1 MDFLLQNMEYCISQS
16 ILKIK
21 YFRKDLSKE
30 TIVQRAEGKFND
42 LPNILQQDRT
52 KVRNKV
58 FC

>member
-1 MDFLLQNMEYCISQS
+1 MEYCISQS

-30 TIVQRAEGKFND
+30 TIVQRAEGKFTD